1 MSHDPQ
7 APPGASAHTAGH
19 LDELDQALFIGPFIV
34 LNRHNDGIATRRKL
48 DTARSVLHQREDAVT
63 LAGTLR
69 PGIEGVD
76 VDPADTGALAEAGTA
91 LVDDLRDWITG
102 YGLAYLVRASGRPG
116 GHHVLARVPDN
127 LLDAYAAY
135 VADAAER
142 HGVRAELRVPRTFRL
157 LSAPHR
163 LGYAAPVLDGTLTP
177 ADVPTTSTRPARAP
191 KSPPRPSLSSRRTPE
206 QQTASEREYRRTCA
220 AIRNGLTFAQTW
232 AILEDSR
239 VIARGQVDFRKF
251 MWFRAQTEIAAERG
265 LDESAAWQIASQ
277 ASTARARKL
286 GRDGWRARYWQPAVE
301 RAADPTQHRARRF
314 TELDAPQSTQDA
326 ETAAAD
332 LERTRTAM
340 HDAAADLIARFRPQR
355 QKSIRAV
362 IDALAVAI
370 TSRDGSIDVRS
381 LAERACVSKGVTI
394 EVKAQLTEHGVIA
407 IPERYAGGAD
417 HCHRYA
423 LGSRAEQALPQKQ
436 TTRWYTPTPR
446 SYGSANPEAMRLHHT
461 RERLRW
467 KLRCTLEDATKT
479 TGERW
484 STSQH
489 PAAKAARSLWA
500 QRARWDALPPDVQD
514 EKRKQRRAFLGR
526 VAPDER
532 RLWFDW
538 LNHRDNL
545 GQAAQRARSG
555 TESASDR
562 AQLETAP
569 ITVHLGMRDRSW
581 LDGTAARR
589 KRGQL
594 QLFSEAA

>member
-1 MSHDPQ
+1 MSRDPQ
-7 APPGASAHTAGH
+7 APPGASAPTAGH
-19 LDELDQALFIGPFIV
+19 LDDLDQALFTAPFIV
-34 LNRHNDGIATRRKL
+34 LNRDNDGIATRKNL
-48 DTARSVLHQREDAVT
+48 DKARSVLHQRADGVT

-76 VDPADTGALAEAGTA
+76 VDPADTGAPAEAGTA
-91 LVDDLRDWITG
+91 LVDDLRDWLTG
-102 YGLAYLVRASGRPG
+102 YGLPYLIRASGRPG
-116 GHHVLARVPDN
+116 GHHVIARVPDS
-127 LLDAYAAY
+127 LLDAYAAH
-135 VADAAER
+135 VADVAAR
-142 HGVRAELRVPRTFRL
+142 HAVRAELRVPRTFRL

-163 LGYAAPVLDGTLTP
+163 HGYPAPALDSTLTP
-177 ADVPTTSTRPARAP
+177 ADVPTTSTSPARAP
-191 KSPPRPSLSSRRTPE
+191 KRPPLSPLPGRRAPG

-220 AIRNGLTFAQTW
+220 AIRNGLTFGQTW
-232 AILEDSR
+232 AILDDSQ

-286 GRDGWRARYWQPAVE
+286 GRDAWRSRYWQPAVE

-314 TELDAPQSTQDA
+314 TNLDAPPSEQDA
-326 ETAAAD
+326 KSTAAD

-340 HDAAADLIARFRPQR
+340 HDAAADLIAQFRPQR

-370 TSRDGSIDVRS
+370 TSRDGSIDVRT

-423 LGSRAEQALPQKQ
+423 LGTRAEQALPQTQ
-436 TTRWYTPTPR
+436 TTRWYTPTPH

-467 KLRCTLEDATKT
+467 KLRCTLEEATKH

-489 PAAKAARSLWA
+489 PAAKATRSLWA

-526 VAPDER
+526 IAPDER

-538 LNHRDNL
+538 LNHRDDL
-545 GQAAQRARSG
+545 AQAAQRAQTGQDSD
-555 TESASDR
+555 SDR
-562 AQLETAP
+562 AELEAAP
-569 ITVHLGMRDRSW
+569 ITVHLGMRDRTW

-589 KRGQL
+589 ASRQL
-594 QLFSEAA
+594 RLFGTAA